1 MKDVHEGNFETE
13 TKTGPVVL
21 DFWAEWCSPCKQLLP
36 IVENI
41 SKEMS
46 AVKFCKIN
54 IDNSP
59 NLAKMH
65 GIRGVPVLVFMKDG
79 KEISRNVGLMNA
91 TDLKSKISQILK

>member
-1 MKDVHEGNFETE
+1 MKDIHEGNFETE
-13 TKTGPVVL
+13 TKNGPVVL
-21 DFWAEWCSPCKQLLP
+21 DFWAEWCNPCKQLLP

-54 IDNSP
+54 IDQNP
-59 NLAKMH
+59 NLTRLH
-65 GIRGVPVLVFMKDG
+65 GIRGVPVLIFMKDG